1 LSRKR
6 PEKNQAKD
14 RKVDG
19 TLQANYCSHCGTC
32 LKDKRVGSFDPI
44 RKYAQTIL
52 ENNKFNGFMKNPF
65 QIESSNQCLKPFRS
79 KQKSKL
85 DTSRRSSGPL
95 NANPSSL
102 AGATSLA
109 GGHVVKNRYG
119 PSEKSFIDSKFFN
132 HFIKTRYI

>member
-1 LSRKR
+1 M
-6 PEKNQAKD
+6 
-14 RKVDG
+14 
-19 TLQANYCSHCGTC
+19 
-32 LKDKRVGSFDPI
+32 LK
-44 RKYAQTIL
+44 QLL
-52 ENNKFNGFMKNPF
+52 ENNKFINEFMKNPF
-65 QIESSNQCLKPFRS
+65 QIESYNQSLKPFRS

-132 HFIKTRYI
+132 HFIKTRYIWYKCNGSTS